1 MVMGHLNGDIDSLGS
16 SLGIFL
22 PKGASNL
29 VDDVAL
35 KIVKEH
41 GFDKLKDIAKLNFK
55 NTEKVKEKI

>member
-1 MVMGHLNGDIDSLGS
+1 MFIEIFDKLGS
-16 SLGIFL
+16 SLCLFL

-55 NTEKVKEKI
+55 NTDKIKEKI